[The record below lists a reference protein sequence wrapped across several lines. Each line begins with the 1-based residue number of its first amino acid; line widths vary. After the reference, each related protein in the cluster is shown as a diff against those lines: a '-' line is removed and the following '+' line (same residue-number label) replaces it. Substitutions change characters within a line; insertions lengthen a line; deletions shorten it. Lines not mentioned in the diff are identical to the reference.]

1 MSYKNNESRK
11 TKKLYINLLKKQ
23 TQKHRIKYQIK
34 KTQFLI
40 NKIMTRKMTDDD
52 KFVVETE
59 KTTTKVIKIKR
70 INIYNCMYHSLI
82 SNHSNEHTLI

>member
-1 MSYKNNESRK
+1 MKAEKQK
-11 TKKLYINLLKKQ
+11 TYINLLKKQ
-23 TQKHRIKYQIK
+23 TQKTPYKISNK

-40 NKIMTRKMTDDD
+40 NKFMTRKMTDDD